1 MIEIE
6 EISEI
11 LKDSPSVEILRLR
24 HRDLIIGFL
33 ILAFKKDK
41 NSLSSENLH
50 LQLSDYLEYNQLEK
64 DDENEIDIFDTYEI
78 KAKKYVRKW
87 TDKGFLTNYKDDNGE
102 VFYEL
107 SSHTHK
113 SIDWISSLKKKEF
126 VGAESKFK
134 DIFNQL
140 KELVEFTNEDIEK
153 RIEILENRKTEI
165 EHQIQKL
172 QIGEDVKV
180 FKEFEIIPR
189 FNQLTQTAKELL
201 SDFKEVEDNFKNIT
215 KDIYQ
220 KHADSNL
227 KKSDVLSFTFDALD
241 ELKDSHQGK
250 SFYAFWQ
257 FLMDRSLQEEWR
269 NLTNELYETLDEKGI
284 DSSDVFLKGM
294 KNYLYLSGQ
303 KVSRANDKMSQKLSR
318 IIRENNSNQKEIAEK
333 LIQEIKLQLATISK
347 LKRPP
352 ELSINIETDSII
364 DIPFEKRLTYEQK
377 EDVIYDVNP
386 TIAINDISEST
397 QMDKV
402 FKQHNVD
409 KKLLKKRIKNIL
421 NEKSQ
426 TTLFEVIESN
436 GGIEKGLPELF
447 GYFGVVKDFTHNFN
461 PDKQQEIIFDRE
473 NKKSIKIPEIIL
485 IK

>member
-1 MIEIE
+1 
-6 EISEI
+6 
-11 LKDSPSVEILRLR
+11 
-24 HRDLIIGFL
+24 
-33 ILAFKKDK
+33 
-41 NSLSSENLH
+41 
-50 LQLSDYLEYNQLEK
+50 
-64 DDENEIDIFDTYEI
+64 
-78 KAKKYVRKW
+78 
-87 TDKGFLTNYKDDNGE
+87 
-102 VFYEL
+102 
-107 SSHTHK
+107 
-113 SIDWISSLKKKEF
+113 
-126 VGAESKFK
+126 
-134 DIFNQL
+134 
-140 KELVEFTNEDIEK
+140 
-153 RIEILENRKTEI
+153 
-165 EHQIQKL
+165 
-172 QIGEDVKV
+172 
-180 FKEFEIIPR
+180 
-189 FNQLTQTAKELL
+189 
-201 SDFKEVEDNFKNIT
+201 
-215 KDIYQ
+215 
-220 KHADSNL
+220 
-227 KKSDVLSFTFDALD
+227 LSFTFDALD
-241 ELKDSHQGK
+241 ELKESHQGK

-269 NLTNELYETLDEKGI
+269 SLTNELYETLDEKGI
-284 DSSDVFLKGM
+284 DSSDGFLKGM

-318 IIRENNSNQKEIAEK
+318 IIRENNSNQKEIVEK
-333 LIQEIKLQLATISK
+333 LIQEIKLYLTEISK
-347 LKRPP
+347 FKRPP

-377 EDVIYDVNP
+377 EDVVYDAKP

-402 FKQHNVD
+402 FKKNNVD

-473 NKKSIKIPEIIL
+473 NKKSIIVPEIIL

>member
-6 EISEI
+6 DISEI
-11 LKDSPSVEILRLR
+11 LNDSPSIEILRLR
-24 HRDLIIGFL
+24 HRDLIIRFF

-41 NSLSSENLH
+41 GSLSSENLH
-50 LQLSDYLEYNQLEK
+50 LQLSDYLEYNKLEN
-64 DDENEIDIFDTYEI
+64 DDENEIDIFDPYET
-78 KAKKYVRKW
+78 KAKKYIRKW

-102 VFYEL
+102 VYYEL

-220 KHADSNL
+220 KHADSDL

-257 FLMDRSLQEEWR
+257 FLMDRSLQEEWL
-269 NLTNELYETLDEKGI
+269 NLTNELYETLQEKGI
-284 DSSDVFLKGM
+284 DTSDVFLKGM
-294 KNYLYLSGQ
+294 KNYLYSSGQ
-303 KVSRANDKMSQKLSR
+303 KVSRANDKMAQKLSR
-318 IIRENNSNQKEIAEK
+318 IIRENDSNQKEVAEK
-333 LIQEIKLQLATISK
+333 LIQEIKLHLATISK
-347 LKRPP
+347 LRKPP
-352 ELSINIETDSII
+352 ELSISIESDLLIN
-364 DIPFEKRLTYEQK
+364 IPFEKRLTYEQK
-377 EDVIYDVNP
+377 EDVTYDAKPIV
-386 TIAINDISEST
+386 AENDITQST

-402 FKQHNVD
+402 FKQSSID
-409 KKLLKKRIKNIL
+409 KKILKKRIKNIL

-426 TTLFEVIESN
+426 TTLFEVIERN

-461 PDKQQEIIFDRE
+461 PDKQHEIIFDRE
-473 NKKSIKIPEIIL
+473 NKKSIIVPEIIL
-485 IK
+485 VK

>member
-11 LKDSPSVEILRLR
+11 LNDSPSIEILRLR
-24 HRDLIIGFL
+24 HRNLIIRFF

-41 NSLSSENLH
+41 GSLSSENLH
-50 LQLSDYLEYNQLEK
+50 LQLSDYLEYNQLEN
-64 DDENEIDIFDTYEI
+64 DDESEIDVFDSYEI
-78 KAKKYVRKW
+78 KAKKYIRKW

-241 ELKDSHQGK
+241 ELKESHQGK

-257 FLMDRSLQEEWR
+257 FLMDRSLQEEWKS
-269 NLTNELYETLDEKGI
+269 LTNELYETLDEKGI
-284 DSSDVFLKGM
+284 DSSDIFLKGM

-318 IIRENNSNQKEIAEK
+318 IIRENNSNQKKIAEK
-333 LIQEIKLQLATISK
+333 LIQEIKLHLTEISK

-352 ELSINIETDSII
+352 ELSVNIETGSII

-377 EDVIYDVNP
+377 KDVTYDIKP
-386 TIAINDISEST
+386 TTAIDDISEST
-397 QMDKV
+397 QIDKV
-402 FKQHNVD
+402 FKQNNVD
-409 KKLLKKRIKNIL
+409 KKLLIKRIKKIL

-473 NKKSIKIPEIIL
+473 NRKSIKVPEVIL